1 MLNVLFAGSP
11 ECAVPSLEAV
21 ARKHRI
27 VAVLTNPA
35 APQGRSKELVPTPVA
50 ACAIRLIEEGI
61 IAPGT
66 PIFTPEKLT
75 QEVRDA
81 IAATKPDILACF
93 AYGKIFGP
101 KTLALFPMGAVN
113 VHPSLLPRWRG
124 STPVPAA
131 ILALDAETGIT
142 VQKMALEMDAGDI
155 IVQTR
160 FPLDGT
166 ETAEALLARAAAEGA
181 PLLVESLDR
190 LEAGTASLTKQNEA
204 DATYCTMLKKE
215 DGEIDWTKS
224 AKSISAQI
232 RAFTPWPGAFTTAMP
247 VGTAS
252 GGTAG
257 GEGQTLLILDAH
269 EYRGPAGGASDTLRG
284 DLQSAH
290 AGGVSP
296 RGENTALRGDL
307 PSGKSPDD
315 AGLPAHR
322 GGVSPRGE
330 TPDQSGSQAGLV
342 LGIDKKEGILVQTGE
357 GLLALG
363 RLQWRTK
370 KPLDWKSFLNGTR
383 DFINSRLGK
392 QI

>member
-75 QEVRDA
+75 QEARDA

-166 ETAEALLARAAAEGA
+166 ETAESLLSRAAAEGA

-190 LEAGTASLTKQNEA
+190 LEAGTASLTKQNET
-204 DATYCTMLKKE
+204 DATYCSMLKKE
-215 DGEIDWTKS
+215 DGEIDWTQS

-232 RAFTPWPGAFTTAMP
+232 RAFTPWPGAFTTA
-247 VGTAS
+247 VAGAAS

-257 GEGQTLLILDAH
+257 GEAQTLLILDAH
-269 EYRGPAGGASDTLRG
+269 EYRGPSGAASD
-284 DLQSAH
+284 SVH
-290 AGGVSP
+290 GVSP
-296 RGENTALRGDL
+296 LGE
-307 PSGKSPDD
+307 S
-315 AGLPAHR
+315 
-322 GGVSPRGE
+322 
-330 TPDQSGSQAGLV
+330 PDQSGPQPGLV

-357 GLLALG
+357 GILALG

-392 QI
+392 HI

>member
-21 ARKHRI
+21 ARKHRV

-50 ACAIRLIEEGI
+50 ACAARLIKEGAI
-61 IAPGT
+61 EAGT
-66 PIFTPEKLT
+66 PILTPEKLT
-75 QEVRDA
+75 QDVRDA

-101 KTLALFPMGAVN
+101 KTLAIFPKGAVN

-131 ILALDAETGIT
+131 ILACDAETGIT

-160 FPLDGT
+160 FPLNGT
-166 ETAEALLARAAAEGA
+166 ETAETLLARAAAEGA
-181 PLLVESLDR
+181 PLLVESLDL
-190 LEAGTASLTKQNEA
+190 LEAGKATLTKQNEA
-204 DATYCTMLKKE
+204 DATYCSMLKKE

-232 RAFTPWPGAFTTAMP
+232 RAFTPWPGAFTTAFP
-247 VGTAS
+247 SGTAS
-252 GGTAG
+252 AAG
-257 GEGQTLLILDAH
+257 EPQTLLILDAH
-269 EYRGPAGGASDTLRG
+269 EYAGPAGAVDRETSANTLRG
-284 DLQSAH
+284 
-290 AGGVSP
+290 VSP
-296 RGENTALRGDL
+296 VGETKALREDL
-307 PSGKSPDD
+307 PSGKSSDEEGRQP
-315 AGLPAHR
+315 GF
-322 GGVSPRGE
+322 VI
-330 TPDQSGSQAGLV
+330 
-342 LGIDKKEGILVQTGE
+342 GIDKKEGILVQTGE

-383 DFINSRLGK
+383 EFINSTLGK